1 MNKRVAR
8 VCALVSL
15 ALVFAIHTHFSP
27 HRQLLLFV
35 VAGTNDRSGHLDA
48 DTSARCWRAVQL
60 FRQAHL
66 ATPGINARTLTSGGV
81 DPAGKTLHNFNPTTT
96 PHWRYVTAELKRF
109 GMVSEDIISPGIPA
123 LYTVHEALMV
133 HDYLAAM
140 PTRTLIDVVVV
151 VTAFHTN
158 RVRHLFSVAFQSPEL
173 SHVSANLKFEEV
185 PNKVGGDWLNNRT
198 RHEAAALHQLST
210 HPSGPWEAF
219 VSRHG
224 LQAANLG

>member
-1 MNKRVAR
+1 MNGRVAR
-8 VCALVSL
+8 VCALVSF
-15 ALVFAIHTHFSP
+15 ALVFAIHTHYSP
-27 HRQLLLFV
+27 RRKLLLFV
-35 VAGTNDRSGHLDA
+35 VAGTNDKSGHLDA

-60 FRQAHL
+60 FRQAHSS
-66 ATPGINARTLTSGGV
+66 TPEISARTLTSG
-81 DPAGKTLHNFNPTTT
+81 DADSEGKTSHNFNPTTT

-109 GMVSEDIISPGIPA
+109 GMASEAIVSPGIPA
-123 LYTVHEALMV
+123 LHTVHEALMV

-140 PTRTLIDVVVV
+140 PARTLIDVVVV
-151 VTAFHTN
+151 VTAFQTN
-158 RVRHLFSVAFQSPEL
+158 RVRHLFSLAFQSPEL
-173 SHVSANLKFEEV
+173 SHVSANLEFEEV

-224 LQAANLG
+224 LHAANLG